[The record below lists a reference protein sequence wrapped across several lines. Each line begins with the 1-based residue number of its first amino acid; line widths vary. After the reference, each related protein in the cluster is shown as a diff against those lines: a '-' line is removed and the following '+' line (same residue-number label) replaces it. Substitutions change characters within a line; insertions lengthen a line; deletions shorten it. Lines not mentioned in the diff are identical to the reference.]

1 MMDLILRNAHAF
13 GIDRDAPVAIGIAD
27 GKIAAIAP
35 SLEADAPAL
44 DLGGRLVA
52 PGLVETHIHLD
63 KTCIIDR
70 CKSEQGTVAEAVAE
84 TAAAK
89 RAFTEQDIYARAA
102 RTLHKCLLNGTML
115 MRTHVEIDPGIG
127 LTGFEAVSQLARDYA
142 WAVDIEV
149 CVFPQEGLLNNPGT
163 DALLEQCLRKG
174 APVLGAV
181 PYTDSDPRG
190 QIDRIFALAR
200 EYDVDIDMHLDLGDT
215 PDGMQIGYVCEKTE
229 QYRYGGRVAVGHV
242 TQLSTAP
249 ARQFQDI
256 AKRLAA
262 AGVAVT
268 VLPST
273 DLYLT
278 GRTQEHSVLRG
289 VTAAHKLLEAGVNCS
304 LSTNNVLNPFTP
316 YGDASLIRMA
326 NLYANVCH
334 VSRPAELVEC
344 FAMLTTRSA
353 RLLRREHYGIAVG
366 NPADLTVFDCPDARA
381 AVAELFP
388 PLFGLKG
395 GRPSFS
401 RPPAQ
406 LEPAQAGAVTEKLA
420 ALLTPAANAGPR
432 SK

>member
-1 MMDLILRNAHAF
+1 MMDLILRDARAF
-13 GIDRDAPVAIGIAD
+13 GLDRAEPASIGIAD

-35 SLEADAPAL
+35 ALEADAPVL

-89 RAFTEQDIYARAA
+89 RAFTQADIYARAA
-102 RTLHKCLLNGTML
+102 RTLRKCLLNGTML
-115 MRTHVEIDPGIG
+115 MRTHVEVDPGIG
-127 LTGFEAVSQLARDYA
+127 LKGFDAVSRLARDYA
-142 WAVDIEV
+142 WAIDIEI
-149 CVFPQEGLLNNPGT
+149 CAFPQEGLLNNPGT
-163 DALLEQCLRKG
+163 DALLEECLRQG

-181 PYTDSDPRG
+181 PYMDSDPRG
-190 QIDRIFALAR
+190 QIDRIFELAR
-200 EYDVDIDMHLDLGDT
+200 EYDVDIDLHLDLGDT
-215 PDGMQIGYVCEKTE
+215 PDGMQIGYVCDKTE
-229 QYRYGGRVAVGHV
+229 EYGYGGRVAVGHV

-249 ARQFQDI
+249 SQQFQEI
-256 AKRLAA
+256 ARRLADV
-262 AGVAVT
+262 GVAVT

-278 GRTQEHSVLRG
+278 GRSQDHSVLRG
-289 VTAAHKLLEAGVNCS
+289 VTAAHKLIHAGVNCS

-334 VSRPAELVEC
+334 VSRPTELVEC
-344 FAMLTTRSA
+344 FAMVTTRSA

-366 NPADLTVFDCPDARA
+366 NPADLTVFDCADARA
-381 AVAELFP
+381 AVAELVA
-388 PLFGLKG
+388 PLFGLKR
-395 GRPSFS
+395 GRLSFT

-406 LEPAQAGAVTEKLA
+406 LEPGQAGAEIGRLA
-420 ALLTPAANAGPR
+420 ALLTPAGNDALR
-432 SK
+432 ST